1 MGVTLALFEV
11 IHYDALL
18 EDAGLMGTVERALLH
33 LAQAF
38 DFQLAESGHPPGLYR
53 LLGHPNPHLRTL
65 VGCPP
70 PCARGS
76 SHGCRRRRPR
86 RCMHACTPSCSE

>member
-33 LAQAF
+33 LAQA
-38 DFQLAESGHPPGLYR
+38 LY
-53 LLGHPNPHLRTL
+53 LSTSLY
-65 VGCPP
+65 VMQI
-70 PCARGS
+70 S
-76 SHGCRRRRPR
+76 VI
-86 RCMHACTPSCSE
+86 E